1 MATQTVPDFCHAMFT
16 WIQQQGEAL
25 KRLPASADNAEAII
39 KAYEAMF
46 RTTNS
51 LLERMNIPET
61 PLPAF
66 AVPAAAAPIAPVATA
81 TATMRTVVSPR
92 EQIANQVARAIGGAA
107 PRATV
112 ATARGAAKNGS
123 LRAAN
128 RGVQKPAAAKKAA
141 LSLREYGYE
150 MKKADRTKALR
161 AAVNDRGTDVVAE
174 RLQFLKGVWGDNRIP
189 KYLDHIIK
197 DIEYV
202 ASYRGGAQGEPKS
215 DSDSETDSETD
226 SDSEAM
232 S

>member
-81 TATMRTVVSPR
+81 TATMHTVVSPR
-92 EQIANQVARAIGGAA
+92 EQIANQVAQATRTAVS
-107 PRATV
+107 PRA
-112 ATARGAAKNGS
+112 AGA
-123 LRAAN
+123 LRTN
-128 RGVQKPAAAKKAA
+128 KRVQKPAQKAKI
-141 LSLREYGYE
+141 SLREYGYE

-161 AAVNDRGTDVVAE
+161 AAVKDRGAEVVTE
-174 RLQFLKGVWGDNRIP
+174 RLRFLEDVWGDNRTP
-189 KYLDHIIK
+189 EYLDRIIK
-197 DIEYV
+197 DIEFV
-202 ASYRGGAQGEPKS
+202 AGYRSDDMES
-215 DSDSETDSETD
+215 DSDSEATS
-226 SDSEAM
+226 
-232 S
+232 

>member
-25 KRLPASADNAEAII
+25 KRLPATADNADAII
-39 KAYEAMF
+39 KTYEAMF

-92 EQIANQVARAIGGAA
+92 EQIANQVARATGGAA

-128 RGVQKPAAAKKAA
+128 RGVQKPAVAKKAA

-150 MKKADRTKALR
+150 MKKSDRTKALR

-174 RLQFLKGVWGDNRIP
+174 RLQFLKQAWGDNRRP
-189 KYLDHIIK
+189 AYLEHIIK
-197 DIEYV
+197 DIEFV
-202 ASYRGGAQGEPKS
+202 AGYRGGAQGEQES
-215 DSDSETDSETD
+215 DSDSETD

>member
-25 KRLPASADNAEAII
+25 KRLPASAENAEAII

-141 LSLREYGYE
+141 ISLREYGYE

-174 RLQFLKGVWGDNRIP
+174 RLQFLEQAWGDGRIP
-189 KYLDHIIK
+189 KYLEHVKK
-197 DIEYV
+197 DIEFV
-202 ASYRGGAQGEPKS
+202 AGYRGGAQGEPES
-215 DSDSETDSETD
+215 DSDSETD

>member
-51 LLERMNIPET
+51 LLERMNIPEA

-92 EQIANQVARAIGGAA
+92 EQIANQVGRRAR
-107 PRATV
+107 PSR
-112 ATARGAAKNGS
+112 
-123 LRAAN
+123 LRAA
-128 RGVQKPAAAKKAA
+128 RRRTARCARRTAACRSRRRRRKPLCPCANMAT
-141 LSLREYGYE
+141 R
-150 MKKADRTKALR
+150 
-161 AAVNDRGTDVVAE
+161 
-174 RLQFLKGVWGDNRIP
+174 
-189 KYLDHIIK
+189 
-197 DIEYV
+197 
-202 ASYRGGAQGEPKS
+202 
-215 DSDSETDSETD
+215 
-226 SDSEAM
+226 
-232 S
+232 

>member
-25 KRLPASADNAEAII
+25 KRLPATAENAEAII
-39 KAYEAMF
+39 KVYESMF
-46 RTTNS
+46 RTTQS
-51 LLERMNIPET
+51 LVERMKIPEA

-66 AVPAAAAPIAPVATA
+66 VVPAGAAPIAAVATA
-81 TATMRTVVSPR
+81 TATMHTVVSPR

-107 PRATV
+107 PRA
-112 ATARGAAKNGS
+112 AAAAAS
-123 LRAAN
+123 PRAAGAL
-128 RGVQKPAAAKKAA
+128 RTVKRVQKPKI
-141 LSLREYGYE
+141 SLREYGYE
-150 MKKADRTKALR
+150 MKKSDRTKALR

-174 RLQFLKGVWGDNRIP
+174 RLQFLKQAWGDNRRP
-189 KYLDHIIK
+189 AYLEHIIK
-197 DIEYV
+197 DIEFV
-202 ASYRGGAQGEPKS
+202 AGYRGGAQGEPKS